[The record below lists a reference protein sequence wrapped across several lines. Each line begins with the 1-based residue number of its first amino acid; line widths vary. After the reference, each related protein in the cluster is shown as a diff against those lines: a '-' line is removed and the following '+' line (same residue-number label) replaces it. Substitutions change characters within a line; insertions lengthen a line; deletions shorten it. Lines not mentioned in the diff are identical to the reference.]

1 MRNPI
6 VVTALVT
13 LLACGG
19 ESSGPTT
26 TVIRFQ
32 GTVRNASGLAPINE
46 AQVIRQWSAGAF
58 GTGTEWAHTGV
69 DGRYSLQRDFGGGPF
84 ECHFD
89 ITAQATGYSPRF
101 VQPEQI
107 RCVPEV
113 QTFDFLLAS
122 E

>member
-6 VVTALVT
+6 TMSVVLAL
-13 LLACGG
+13 LGCGAS
-19 ESSGPTT
+19 EPTT

-32 GTVRNASGLAPINE
+32 GTVRSSAGLSPINE
-46 AQVIRQWSAGAF
+46 AQVILQWSAGAF

-69 DGRYSLQRDFGGGPF
+69 DGKYTLVRDFGGDPF
-84 ECHFD
+84 GCEFG
-89 ITAQATGYSPRF
+89 ITAQAAGYRPEF
-101 VQPEQI
+101 VQPNQI

-113 QTFDFLLAS
+113 QTFDFELAP